1 MSGFWMVE
9 MCLVVEWSGFQ
20 MPFKNLTKFK
30 MSGFKIFPVF
40 ECFRISN
47 DQFSDPH
54 CIHICV
60 TSLMNVH
67 LPHNAEHSS
76 FFVGAHSIFWLFEI
90 SFWSWPWTVT
100 AALTLG
106 FRTEIKIVLSTSSL
120 IRPSNS
126 IRATIYG
133 IDEKRFFYVIFALI
147 ASLLCREGKQ
157 AIISRQTNKQS
168 IKFKAGEIK
177 CCKERNSTAPPN
189 KWHNIPF

>member
-1 MSGFWMVE
+1 MVE

-76 FFVGAHSIFWLFEI
+76 FFVGAHSIFWLFKI

-106 FRTEIKIVLSTSSL
+106 FRAEKKWFFFKPQHYGFPQGQNLKSYFLKFKIWVHYIKIYSIWSK
-120 IRPSNS
+120 NS
-126 IRATIYG
+126 KAFTLVS
-133 IDEKRFFYVIFALI
+133 K
-147 ASLLCREGKQ
+147 
-157 AIISRQTNKQS
+157 TNKDMTLLS
-168 IKFKAGEIK
+168 VEGEF
-177 CCKERNSTAPPN
+177 STKKLLFVK
-189 KWHNIPF
+189 KWNFN